1 MQLYK
6 KTVTKV
12 KSKLKDEKYFNTYY
26 RKTVTFHNI
35 QRLYKS
41 IKDKK
46 KLYRKN
52 GKVFNSNFSGKKIQI
67 ACKTLK
73 FCLI

>member
-46 KLYRKN
+46 N
-52 GKVFNSNFSGKKIQI
+52 SIGKMEKYLTATSQEKKY
-67 ACKTLK
+67 K
-73 FCLI
+73 